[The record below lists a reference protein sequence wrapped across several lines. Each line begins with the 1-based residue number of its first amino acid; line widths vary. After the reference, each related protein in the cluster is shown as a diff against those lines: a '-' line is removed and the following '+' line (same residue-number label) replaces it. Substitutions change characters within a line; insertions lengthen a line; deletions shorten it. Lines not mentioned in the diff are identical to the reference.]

1 MLDRVRRAYRALN
14 QSKALADRYPEVQ
27 YRQHLTSGVIA
38 DATTAAIEN
47 YVGYA
52 TLYKSYVWVHKAVS
66 LIANSIAPHA
76 MQVVNS
82 AGQVQADHPIAL
94 LLSNPGSVD
103 PAQLRAVMVV
113 HKLLGGEWFLEEVP
127 DKLGRPREL
136 WARRPDSVTVYADE
150 RKPNYP
156 TVLEYEVVGMV
167 NKIPAASMIH
177 DRFVNPLSEWRGL
190 SPVGAALA
198 GIKLDI
204 FNQASSIAFA
214 QGGARPDYAVT
225 TTEALTPDERERLE
239 IQIATKYGSPE
250 GRSRPMVLESGQGV
264 QVLSFPP
271 KDTEGLAQ
279 REMAR
284 DEVAAIFGVPDILMG
299 FGNDSYDTEEKRK
312 GAEGALWTLTLSPLI
327 FRRDTVLTWHYRKR
341 DLLKPDESVMTDLSS
356 VAVLQEDILPK
367 LDAAKRFFDMGV
379 PYNTIESRLRL
390 GTGPI
395 PSGVVGYLPMALV
408 PADTAS
414 MTPATPVQLA
424 QPRSVTRAV
433 TARRPSVAMRLE
445 KAAGHT
451 SVIAAL
457 WVPEVTAHQLA
468 LQTELLGL
476 AVMPEAADDLHIT
489 LAYLGKL
496 TDLDAAA
503 RVTIDE
509 TLASVARRMPPIDG
523 VANGMI
529 RFTTDQGDGTHAL
542 CVAFD
547 APALGRWRHLLVE
560 ALTARGLPVVEN
572 HGFTPHI
579 TVAYI
584 PADSDTPTLALDQV
598 DPIRIEALTLAA
610 GDQRREYALRLDTAM
625 ASAHRAI
632 TKASAQQTSAALRR
646 IKLSMARRM
655 ERDVTDALDDLS
667 RRVVGRAKGAHDVVQ
682 KAGLPD
688 LDELLAADDLDPLQR
703 LIERYALEICRAS
716 WETWNTS
723 LAATI
728 GFDEADPAV
737 VAAIAQGG
745 DRITNIENT
754 TRDAIRSALSYATE
768 NSLSVSQFVNGTDDH
783 AGLASIVEE
792 SYANRARTIA
802 RTELAY
808 AQAAGTVGRYRGAG
822 VDRVTIYDGGA
833 EDSDDICNQLN
844 GTVQTLAWYAANPIQ
859 HPNCVRAAAPAFS
872 D

>member
-14 QSKALADRYPEVQ
+14 QKALADTHPEVI
-27 YRQHLTSGVIA
+27 YREHLTAGAVS

-66 LIANSIAPHA
+66 IIANAIAPHPL
-76 MQVVNS
+76 QVVDS
-82 AGQVQADHPIAL
+82 AGQVLADHPIAL
-94 LLSNPGSVD
+94 LLGNPGSVD
-103 PAQLRAVMVV
+103 PAQLRAVMMV

-136 WARRPDSVTVYADE
+136 WTRRPDSVTVYPDLT
-150 RKPNYP
+150 RPFYP
-156 TVLEYEVVGMV
+156 TVLAYEVFGMAQR
-167 NKIPAASMIH
+167 IPATSMIH

-190 SPVGAALA
+190 APTGAALA

-341 DLLKPDESVMTDLSS
+341 GLLKPDESVTTDLSS

-379 PYNTIESRLRL
+379 PYNTVEARLRL

-395 PSGVVGYLPMALV
+395 PSGDVGYLPMALV
-408 PADTAS
+408 PVDTAS
-414 MTPATPVQLA
+414 MTPAAAAPVQLA
-424 QPRSVTRAV
+424 QRRSVS
-433 TARRPSVAMRLE
+433 ARRPGVVTRLE
-445 KAAGHT
+445 KAAGHDG
-451 SVIAAL
+451 VIAAL
-457 WVPEVTAHQLA
+457 WVPEVQAHQLA

-476 AVMPEAADDLHIT
+476 EVQPEAADDLHIT

-496 TDLDAAA
+496 PDLDAAA
-503 RVTIDE
+503 RVAIDE

-523 VANGMI
+523 VVNGMI

-547 APALGRWRHLLVE
+547 APALGRWRHAIVE

-584 PADSDTPTLALDQV
+584 PADADTPTLALDQV

-610 GDQRREYALRLDTAM
+610 GPQRREYPLRLESAM
-625 ASAHRAI
+625 ASALRDV
-632 TKASAQQTSAALRR
+632 TKATAQQTSQALRR

-655 ERDVTDALDDLS
+655 ERDVADALDDLA
-667 RRVVGRAKGAHDVVQ
+667 RRVVGRAKGAHAVVQ

-688 LDELLAADDLDPLQR
+688 LDDLLAADDLDPLQR

-737 VAAIAQGG
+737 VAAIRQGG
-745 DRITNIENT
+745 ARITNIENT
-754 TRDAIRSALSYATE
+754 TRDAIRSALAYATE
-768 NSLSVSQFVNGTDDH
+768 QSLSLSQFVNGADDY

-808 AQAAGTVGRYRGAG
+808 AQNTATFTRYQGAG
-822 VDRVTIYDGGA
+822 VDRVTVLDNGV
-833 EDSDDICNQLN
+833 EDSDPVCTELN
-844 GTVQTLAWYAANPIQ
+844 GTVQTLAWAKANPLQ
-859 HPNCVRAAAPAFS
+859 HPNCLRTFAPYF